1 VTKPYDL
8 ENERAVI
15 VACLVDP
22 SSRRRA
28 VGSVSPV
35 DFQGSRYRSIYKA
48 IVECERKGV
57 EPDQDAIAVLSDGAD
72 YGGLE
77 FLQMLFGLTST
88 KNIELHLARLRRDS
102 ARLQIRTQSLPEL
115 TELLSDRT
123 VEHTEC
129 IKQAAEILNALR
141 VTEGSALDPCKE
153 WVEVLDARCAGGRHF
168 VSTGYAPL
176 DSELVEGFAAG
187 NVSVIAGRTSNG
199 KSTFVTDAVRRLLAG
214 VVKPKILVV
223 PLEIG
228 RLRFID
234 KLVSSATLIET
245 NKLRKFPE
253 ELTLEERD
261 TIRQSVHKLLGTDD
275 RLTVV
280 DNPFF
285 NLSKKSGRWGNEEA
299 LDKIEEI
306 LAEGGYDLTIW
317 DLFQRSLSTI
327 TPNDVETA
335 LVRVQHM
342 ARRYGTHFVIVH
354 QISRKVEERK
364 DKRPRIDDLK
374 GSGGYEEIPDLILL
388 LHRERAYKK
397 FMENDEIEINIGKQR
412 DGPAGRTMIAD
423 FFPEVSRLHKEALT
437 DARPESSS
445 SDEETRAGFRGGNS
459 PV

>member
-1 VTKPYDL
+1 MTKPYDL

-15 VACLVDP
+15 VACLLDP
-22 SSRRRA
+22 VSRRRA
-28 VGSVSPV
+28 VGSVSPE
-35 DFQGSRYRSIYKA
+35 DFQGMRYRAIFEA
-48 IVECERKGV
+48 IVECERKGA
-57 EPDQDAIAVLSDGAD
+57 EPDQDAIAVLADGAD

-77 FLQMLFGLTST
+77 FLQMLFGLTPT

-102 ARLQIRTQSLPEL
+102 VRLQIRSQALPEL
-115 TELLSDRT
+115 TELLADRSID
-123 VEHTEC
+123 HTEC
-129 IKQAAEILNALR
+129 IKQTAEILNALR
-141 VTEGSALDPCKE
+141 VTEGANLDPCKE
-153 WVEVLDARCAGGRHF
+153 WIDVLDARCAGGGHF
-168 VSTGYAPL
+168 VSSGYEPL
-176 DSELVEGFAAG
+176 DSEFVEGFAAG
-187 NVSVIAGRTSNG
+187 NVSLIAGRPSNG
-199 KSTFVTDAVRRLLAG
+199 KSTFVTDMVRRLLAG
-214 VVKPKILVV
+214 IKKPKILAA

-234 KLVSSATLIET
+234 KLVSSATLVAT

-261 TIRQSVHKLLGTDD
+261 LIRQSVHKLLATDD
-275 RLTVV
+275 RLTVI

-285 NLSKKSGRWGNEEA
+285 TLAKRSGKWDNDAA

-306 LAEGGYDLTIW
+306 LAEGNYDLTVW

-364 DKRPRIDDLK
+364 DKHPRIEDLK

-388 LHRERAYKK
+388 IHREKAYKK
-397 FMENDEIEINIGKQR
+397 FMETDDIEINVGKQR
-412 DGPAGRTMIAD
+412 DGPAGRTMIAE
-423 FFPEVSRLHKEALT
+423 FYPEVSRLYNEKLT
-437 DARPESSS
+437 DTAPESSGT
-445 SDEETRAGFRGGNS
+445 DEEGKAGFKGGDA